1 MTERKERP
9 HRLRRFCERNHWHF
23 GTVRAVIILLILVLV
38 LLGILLFG
46 NGNLARYTSRTIDFG
61 LKDIGEL
68 ATQAGYYTNVNTI
81 TKPDRTIIGVPIPG
95 TSSKAIMT
103 YQGVIRAGLDFDLI
117 TMEVDAS
124 ARTVTLSLP
133 APRIL
138 SNEIDLDSCEVYDEQ
153 NSIVNKIDVH
163 TYNQSLAEMKSR
175 AEAQALENGI
185 LSAARSNTETL
196 IQSLFNSASG
206 TENYTLIFRWEEQSA
221 EAADETDKA
230 GGT

>member
-1 MTERKERP
+1 MTDRKDKPR
-9 HRLRRFCERNHWHF
+9 RFQRFCERNHWRP
-23 GTVRAVIILLILVLV
+23 GAVRTILILLLLVLI

-46 NGNLARYTSRTIDFG
+46 NGGIAHYSSRTIDFG

-81 TKPDRTIIGVPIPG
+81 SKPDRTIIGVPIPG

-103 YQGVIRAGLDFDLI
+103 YQGVIRAGLDFDQI
-117 TMEVDAS
+117 GMEIDSA

-153 NSIVNKIDVH
+153 NSIFNKIDVGN
-163 TYNQSLAEMKSR
+163 YNQSLSEMKAR

-185 LSAARSNTETL
+185 LEAAQSNAETL
-196 IQSLFNSASG
+196 IQSLFKSAANTG
-206 TENYTLIFRWEEQSA
+206 DYTLIFQWEE
-221 EAADETDKA
+221 EAAEA

>member
-1 MTERKERP
+1 MVIFEKMKTNEREE
-9 HRLRRFCERNHWHF
+9 C
-23 GTVRAVIILLILVLV
+23 A
-38 LLGILLFG
+38 
-46 NGNLARYTSRTIDFG
+46 A
-61 LKDIGEL
+61 L

-124 ARTVTLSLP
+124 ARTVTLSIP

-153 NSIVNKIDVH
+153 NSIFNKIDVH
-163 TYNQSLAEMKSR
+163 NYNQSLAEMKSR

-185 LSAARSNTETL
+185 LSAARSNAETL

-206 TENYTLIFRWEEQSA
+206 TENYTLIFRWEEQST

>member
-1 MTERKERP
+1 MPTTRKRS
-9 HRLRRFCERNHWHF
+9 RRDLSRHTQLSKGPIDLPF
-23 GTVRAVIILLILVLV
+23 LMLVLI

-46 NGNLARYTSRTIDFG
+46 NGGIAHYSSRTIDFG

-81 TKPDRTIIGVPIPG
+81 SKPDRTIIGVPIPG

-103 YQGVIRAGLDFDLI
+103 YQGVIRAGLDFDQI
-117 TMEVDAS
+117 GMEIDSA

-153 NSIVNKIDVH
+153 NSIFNKIDVGN
-163 TYNQSLAEMKSR
+163 YNQSLSEMKAR

-185 LSAARSNTETL
+185 LEAAQSNAETL
-196 IQSLFNSASG
+196 IQSLFKSAANTG
-206 TENYTLIFRWEEQSA
+206 DYTLIFQWEE
-221 EAADETDKA
+221 EAAEA